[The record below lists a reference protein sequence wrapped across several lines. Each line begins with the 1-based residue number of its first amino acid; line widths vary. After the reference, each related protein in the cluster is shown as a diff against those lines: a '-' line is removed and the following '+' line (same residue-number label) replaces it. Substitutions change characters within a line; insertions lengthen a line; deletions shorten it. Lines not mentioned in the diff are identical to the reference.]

1 MVTPEPLATFFQ
13 KLAQE
18 GRLYDRLTMI
28 IGTPGSGKT
37 TLARLF
43 QFTTLKTLLLNR
55 GMTNYKPL
63 IDTLTTCGAI
73 CDEYPAL
80 VGGRIP
86 LEAEYRE
93 FWEFPYPDEIK
104 TGLMITLLQAR
115 TVLVWLRNIQVSG
128 VSLDQVKIVAR
139 SGSDAA
145 LTAIGGT
152 AGPDLLARAR
162 EIEFSIYR
170 ISAALM
176 PPDIKAIDRE
186 TATAYRPFDVI
197 EAIQI
202 IEGDVKLQFLPLVI
216 FDDAHSLHP
225 NQFTALQR
233 WLTRRELKISRWILT
248 RLDALS
254 PGDVLLDRAVK
265 ADESGLK
272 RSREITVIWMQS
284 GKDRA
289 NQRRAFRKMA
299 SSPVKKS
306 RFCSRR
312 KFGGQVQ
319 GRCDSAERP
328 S

>member
-1 MVTPEPLATFFQ
+1 MANPFEKRATEYLRDDEAFLAVVTPEPLATFFQ

-63 IDTLTTCGAI
+63 IDTLTSCGAI

-186 TATAYRPFDVI
+186 TA
-197 EAIQI
+197 
-202 IEGDVKLQFLPLVI
+202 LPI
-216 FDDAHSLHP
+216 GPSM
-225 NQFTALQR
+225 
-233 WLTRRELKISRWILT
+233 S
-248 RLDALS
+248 
-254 PGDVLLDRAVK
+254 
-265 ADESGLK
+265 LK
-272 RSREITVIWMQS
+272 RSKSSKAMSSYSSPPSLSSTTPT
-284 GKDRA
+284 
-289 NQRRAFRKMA
+289 AFTLTSSQLFSVGLRDA
-299 SSPVKKS
+299 SSKS
-306 RFCSRR
+306 QDGF
-312 KFGGQVQ
+312 
-319 GRCDSAERP
+319 
-328 S
+328 